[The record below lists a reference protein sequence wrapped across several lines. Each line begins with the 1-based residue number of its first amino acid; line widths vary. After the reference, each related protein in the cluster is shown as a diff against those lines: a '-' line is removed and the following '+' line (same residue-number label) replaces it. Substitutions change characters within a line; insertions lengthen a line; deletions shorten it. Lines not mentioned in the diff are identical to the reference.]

1 MANRCFIKRNGSWQ
15 SFVPYKK
22 GTREKRKS
30 GIVGFQARMYAD
42 TYEEAVEMYNELVQ
56 KRIENLERMI
66 ESAKLDMIVC
76 HKDLSGDTER

>member
-1 MANRCFIKRNGSWQ
+1 
-15 SFVPYKK
+15 
-22 GTREKRKS
+22 
-30 GIVGFQARMYAD
+30 MYAD